1 MNLLRK
7 AMYSLMPSLAFLTFK
22 GKGSGGGGS
31 QTSITKQELDPDVK
45 AKWLSMY
52 GVAEDVADLPY
63 TPYTGNR
70 IAQYDPL
77 QIKGFEA
84 YQNALGTGAGT
95 LDNAINTASQSAG
108 YSPDMVNTRT
118 MGSTINDYL
127 NPYTQQVI
135 DPALADLQQAYGIQ
149 QQQQAGAATA
159 AGAFGGSRHGVQA
172 ALGDQAYY
180 DQAGQLSAGLHH
192 QGFDTALGAFMGDSA
207 LMQQGDIANQA
218 AGLEGNAQQL
228 GASELLAALSGQERD
243 QAFGD
248 AQVLVDLGAEQQGFA
263 QSELDLAYSNFLDE
277 QNHPKQALDTLMAA
291 YGISPQL
298 SGSTTTTTKS

>member
-1 MNLLRK
+1 MTLTKRTLY
-7 AMYSLMPSLAFLTFK
+7 ALMPALAFLTFK
-22 GKGSGGGGS
+22 SKGGGGGGS
-31 QTSITKQELDPDVK
+31 QTSTTTQVWDEDVK
-45 AKWLSMY
+45 KQWLKMI
-52 GVAEDVADLPY
+52 GVAEDVTDLPFQK
-63 TPYTGNR
+63 YTGDR

-95 LDNAINTASQSAG
+95 LNNAINTASQSAG
-108 YSPDMVNTRT
+108 YSPDMVGTRT
-118 MGSTINDYL
+118 LGSTFNDYL

-135 DPALADLQQAYGIQ
+135 DPALADLQQSYGIQ

-192 QGFDTALGAFMGDSA
+192 QGFNTALGAFMGDSA

-243 QAFGD
+243 LAFGD
-248 AQVLVDLGAEQQGFA
+248 AQVQVDLGAEKQGLA
-263 QSELDLAYSNFLDE
+263 QSELDLAYSDFLEE
-277 QNHPKQALDTLMAA
+277 QNEPLADLEILMAA
-291 YGISPQL
+291 FGITPQL